1 MNSNDLLSYSILH
14 NGKNAVTHTPHF
26 TPIRP
31 ISPSPVSL
39 PPLAG
44 LTEANLSHTASSH
57 FTFSRT
63 LSGLNSYDFLHSH
76 YRLSSEL
83 SQGSSPRLES
93 SLEPCGSLHASGSLQ
108 VSGSLSPQLSAE
120 CSPEKKR
127 RQRLGPSCDSCRAR
141 KVKCNADVVL
151 LSRNVDDEEP
161 EEVDSLLPEQKKKL
175 FDGALVAISGN
186 FNLVVSNGKLVK
198 FKPCS
203 SCATR
208 ELECCFSKGFTK
220 EDIVHSKR
228 CTGLGGV
235 GLGSSAAAGAKEA
248 LKKVKKRLEAVSA
261 RKSSCVACRRRKV
274 KCVMNSRLG
283 KCVGCVK
290 KELECSFA

>member
-14 NGKNAVTHTPHF
+14 NGKTP
-26 TPIRP
+26 
-31 ISPSPVSL
+31 
-39 PPLAG
+39 
-44 LTEANLSHTASSH
+44 
-57 FTFSRT
+57 
-63 LSGLNSYDFLHSH
+63 
-76 YRLSSEL
+76 
-83 SQGSSPRLES
+83 
-93 SLEPCGSLHASGSLQ
+93 
-108 VSGSLSPQLSAE
+108 
-120 CSPEKKR
+120 
-127 RQRLGPSCDSCRAR
+127 

-161 EEVDSLLPEQKKKL
+161 EEVDSLSPEQKKKL

-228 CTGLGGV
+228 CTSLGGV

-248 LKKVKKRLEAVSA
+248 LKKVKKRSEAVSA

-290 KELECSFA
+290 KESECSFA